1 MKKNKSI
8 PKEVEK
14 PEGADQHAEG
24 MIELFIALNTFPLE
38 SDEELEERKKKIDDL
53 KEMNNNKPK

>member
-1 MKKNKSI
+1 MKKTKKI
-8 PKEVEK
+8 PNDVEK
-14 PEGADQHAEG
+14 PEGAEQHADG

-38 SDEELEERKKKIDDL
+38 SDEELDERKKKIDDL